1 MQPTISI
8 PRHWG
13 YPRFA
18 LEQRTQ
24 QGNSQFAVRNSQL
37 SLRELQEINY
47 PISPNQNGFLSSCSP
62 FPALKAIGYFFI
74 WKSLTANCVSVAGRS
89 PLRIA
94 NCFGWRYAMMP
105 NKNSDEISYLQEN
118 QIQPLSPQELFIQ
131 ITAEI
136 DFYQRQ
142 ISILQQQLSIV
153 TGGFTN
159 G

>member
-8 PRHWG
+8 PQHWG

-18 LEQRTQ
+18 LDQRTE
-24 QGNSQFAVRNSQL
+24 QGTILGLYYYPSGTELAEQFDD
-37 SLRELQEINY
+37 
-47 PISPNQNGFLSSCSP
+47 
-62 FPALKAIGYFFI
+62 
-74 WKSLTANCVSVAGRS
+74 
-89 PLRIA
+89 
-94 NCFGWRYAMMP
+94 GWRYVLMP

-118 QIQPLSPQELFIQ
+118 QIQPLSPQEFFTQ

-142 ISILQQQLSIV
+142 ISILQQQLAVV
-153 TGGFTN
+153 TGGSTN